1 MEETEL
7 SVDLRMRKEKCMK
20 KVIVGIMIGT
30 LVLLSGCG
38 VPKNTVH
45 SIDDL
50 KGKNIGVQLKTTG
63 DAYASDIE
71 NAQVQ
76 RFNKGYDAVVALRKG
91 ELDAVMLDDAPA
103 NVFVEEFGDIKILDE
118 AYADEEYGIAVNKEN
133 TELLEKINQ
142 ALDTLEADGTIEQ
155 ITNAWLKEGVERTA
169 YEGQNKEEYP
179 NGILIMATNA
189 EFPPYEDKNEDGEII
204 GIDVDIM
211 KAVCDQ
217 LDMKLQ
223 IENTAFDSI
232 IASVERGMADVGV
245 AAMTITDE
253 RLEQIN
259 FSRTYVKAKQVIIVR
274 NKE

>member
-133 TELLEKINQ
+133 TEIVKLY
-142 ALDTLEADGTIEQ
+142 AL
-155 ITNAWLKEGVERTA
+155 K
-169 YEGQNKEEYP
+169 
-179 NGILIMATNA
+179 
-189 EFPPYEDKNEDGEII
+189 
-204 GIDVDIM
+204 
-211 KAVCDQ
+211 
-217 LDMKLQ
+217 
-223 IENTAFDSI
+223 
-232 IASVERGMADVGV
+232 
-245 AAMTITDE
+245 
-253 RLEQIN
+253 
-259 FSRTYVKAKQVIIVR
+259 
-274 NKE
+274 

>member
-1 MEETEL
+1 
-7 SVDLRMRKEKCMK
+7 MK

-38 VPKNTVH
+38 VTKNTVH

-155 ITNAWLKEGVERTA
+155 LTNAWLKEGVERTA
-169 YEGQNKEEYP
+169 YEGQNKEEYA

>member
-1 MEETEL
+1 
-7 SVDLRMRKEKCMK
+7 MK

-169 YEGQNKEEYP
+169 YEGQNKEEYA